1 MFFVSVLLPVNA
13 RNVEVKKLTPS
24 TSEFV
29 ISDAKTNEV
38 LIKKWSVGELDIAG
52 SVALLEMPELNQE
65 ELYIK
70 GPLQIDL
77 KLKVRN
83 LNSFVQL

>member
-1 MFFVSVLLPVNA
+1 MLPVNS

-38 LIKKWSVGELDIAG
+38 LINEWSIGELDIAG

-77 KLKVRN
+77 ELKVRHSN
-83 LNSFVQL
+83 IVLQPLNSF